1 MSRDLSFSIGAD
13 VTFNRVSPKY
23 GLKEVIGSLIILV
36 PMIIVALVF
45 AIIFTAEVPWLH
57 TIWAVLVAFTVFI
70 VIITLRQARAIG
82 YAEREDD
89 LLIRRGIMFHRATV
103 VPYGRLQFV
112 DVDSGP
118 IDRMFG
124 MATVKLHTASAATDA
139 TIPGLPRAEA
149 DRLRDSLAGLGRA
162 NLAGL

>member
-1 MSRDLSFSIGAD
+1 MSRDLSFPIGTD
-13 VTFNRVSPKY
+13 VSFNRVSPKY
-23 GLKEVIGSLIILV
+23 GFKEVIGSLTFFV
-36 PMIIVALVF
+36 PMVVVALIF
-45 AIIFTAEVPWLH
+45 AIVFTAEVPWLH
-57 TIWAVLVAFTVFI
+57 AIWVALVVFAVIMI
-70 VIITLRQARAIG
+70 VIILRQARAIG
-82 YAEREDD
+82 YAERVDD
-89 LLIRRGIMFHRATV
+89 LLIRRGIMFRKATV

-124 MATVKLHTASAATDA
+124 LATVKLHTASAATDA

-149 DRLRDSLAGLGRA
+149 ERLRDSLAGLGQT

>member
-1 MSRDLSFSIGAD
+1 MSRDLSFPIGTD
-13 VTFNRVSPKY
+13 VSFNRVSPKY
-23 GLKEVIGSLIILV
+23 GLKEVIGSLTIFI
-36 PMIIVALVF
+36 PMVVVALVF

-57 TIWAVLVAFTVFI
+57 AIWVALVIFAAVII
-70 VIITLRQARAIG
+70 VITLRQARAIG

-89 LLIRRGIMFHRATV
+89 LLIRRGIMFRKATV

-112 DVDSGP
+112 DVDAGP

-124 MATVKLHTASAATDA
+124 LATVKLHTASAATDA

-149 DRLRDSLAGLGRA
+149 DRLRDSLAGLGQT

>member
-1 MSRDLSFSIGAD
+1 MNRDLTFSIGAD
-13 VTFNRVSPKY
+13 VPFNRVSPKY
-23 GLKEVIGSLIILV
+23 GLKEVLASLTLLV
-36 PMIIVALVF
+36 PLLITALVF
-45 AIIFTAEVPWLH
+45 AIIFNSEVPWLH
-57 TIWAVLVAFTVFI
+57 LVWIAVLVYGIIST
-70 VIITLRQARAIG
+70 VIILRQARAIG

-89 LLIRRGIMFHRATV
+89 LLVRRGIMFHRATV

-112 DVDSGP
+112 DVDAGP

-124 MATVKLHTASAATDA
+124 LATVKLNTASAATDA

-149 DRLRDSLAGLGRA
+149 DRLRDSLAGLGQA

>member
-1 MSRDLSFSIGAD
+1 MNRDLSFSIGAD
-13 VTFNRVSPKY
+13 VPFNRVSPKY
-23 GLKEVIGSLIILV
+23 GLKEVLASMTLLV
-36 PMIIVALVF
+36 PLLIAGMVI
-45 AIIFTAEVPWLH
+45 AIIFNSEVPWLH
-57 TIWAVLVAFTVFI
+57 LIWIAVLAYG
-70 VIITLRQARAIG
+70 IISTIIILRQARAIG

-89 LLIRRGIMFHRATV
+89 LLVRRGIMFHRATV

-112 DVDSGP
+112 DVDAGP

-124 MATVKLHTASAATDA
+124 LATVKLHTASAATDA

-149 DRLRDSLAGLGRA
+149 DRLRDSLAGLGQA